1 MLRWFLGSVCAQ
13 RYSVRRGRS
22 FEQRLFLEVL
32 ETRTV
37 LSASGLSD
45 VVATPQLNVSP
56 AVTNNT
62 ISGFTPTQIR
72 HAYGFDQVTFGSVIG
87 NGAGQTIAIVD
98 AYGDPNIA
106 NDLHVF
112 DTAFGLPDP
121 TFTKVS
127 QTGST
132 KYPSTNAGWALETA
146 LDVEWAHAI
155 APGAKILLVEAGNSS
170 LSNLL
175 TAVDFARKQA
185 GVSVVSMSWGA
196 SEFSSETS
204 YDSHFTT
211 PNGHAPVTFVASSG
225 DTGALPIWPA
235 VSTNVLSVGGT
246 SLYLNSDNTWKSES
260 AWSGSGGGYSTYE
273 KEATWQT
280 GVQTS
285 GKRSSPDVAYDANPN
300 TGFAVY
306 DSVTYNSQS
315 GWFQVGGTSAGA
327 PQWAALVA
335 IADQGR
341 ALSGLSTLGK
351 TQMDVYSLATSDFHD
366 VTTGSS
372 SSSSGSFAAKAG
384 YDLVTGLGTPSA
396 GTTGNLVI
404 QQLISASVTVNSTTS
419 SSGGGGSTTVTLLF
433 ANGNDLD
440 LDWDSTPLALA
451 ATAPVTVTQGA
462 TVANAM
468 ATPSTTEPAAD
479 ADAHSITLR
488 ATLSTQALSRNDLFA
503 AYASQPQSFAIGQ
516 PTKFSTARSQRLS
529 SDAGLPSLTETS
541 IVETLESNS
550 PSDGARSVKNSSV

>member
-1 MLRWFLGSVCAQ
+1 MLRWFLGSVYAS
-13 RYSVRRGRS
+13 RVTTGRRRIL
-22 FEQRLFLEVL
+22 EQRLFIEVL
-32 ETRTV
+32 ETRVV
-37 LSASGLSD
+37 LSADGLD
-45 VVATPQLNVSP
+45 QMVATPQLTITP

-62 ISGFTPTQIR
+62 ISGYTPTQIR

-112 DTAFGLPDP
+112 DLAFGLPDP

-127 QTGST
+127 QTGNT
-132 KYPSTNAGWALETA
+132 KYPATNAGWALETA

-155 APGAKILLVEAGNSS
+155 APAAKILLVEANTSS

-175 TAVDFARKQA
+175 TAVDYARKQA
-185 GVSVVSMSWGA
+185 GVSVVSMSWG
-196 SEFSSETS
+196 SNEFSSEAS

-246 SLYLNSDNTWKSES
+246 SLYLNSDNTWQSES
-260 AWSGSGGGYSTYE
+260 AWSGSGGGYSAYE

-306 DSVTYNSQS
+306 DSVSYNNQS

-351 TQMDVYSLATSDFHD
+351 TQMDVYSLAKSDFHD
-366 VTTGSS
+366 ITTGSS
-372 SSSSGSFAAKAG
+372 SSSYGSFAAKAG
-384 YDLVTGLGTPSA
+384 YDLVTGIGTPSA
-396 GTTGNLVI
+396 GSTGNLVI

-433 ANGNDLD
+433 ANGNDLN
-440 LDWDSTPLALA
+440 LDWDTSPLALA
-451 ATAPVTVTQGA
+451 ATAPVTVAQGA
-462 TVANAM
+462 SVANA
-468 ATPSTTEPAAD
+468 ASTPSAAEPAAE
-479 ADAHSITLR
+479 ADAHSMTLR
-488 ATLSTQALSRNDLFA
+488 ATLPTQALSRNDLFA

-516 PTKFSTARSQRLS
+516 PTKFATVRSQRLS

-541 IVETLESNS
+541 IVATIESN
-550 PSDGARSVKNSSV
+550 PSSNDAGSVENPSV